1 MRKFFAILAVL
12 VAAFGLASCSSSPEP
27 RVEHTQENAGTLSAN
42 PSEFAYDGE
51 GGRTVLDLLQER
63 ADEIGVVGVGA
74 QAFVTSIN
82 GVEADQSKNEFWA
95 LYVDGE
101 AAQTGAGSLVTETGQ
116 KIEWRL
122 ETFR

>member
-1 MRKFFAILAVL
+1 MGKFFAILAVL

-27 RVEHTQENAGTLSAN
+27 GDKHTQEIARTLSASPN
-42 PSEFAYDGE
+42 EFAYDGE
-51 GGRTVLDLLQER
+51 DGRTVLALLQER

-82 GVEADQSKNEFWA
+82 GVEAHRSKNEFWA

-122 ETFR
+122 ETF